1 MTTTEISHRRTARI
15 AKLKAMLVERVVV
28 FDGGYGT
35 MIQQHRL
42 SEAEYRGARF
52 ADWPS
57 DLKGNNDLLCLTKPE
72 VIAGIHRAY
81 FEAGADIVETNT
93 FNSNAVSLGD
103 YGMEGL
109 ARELN
114 LAGARLLRDVADELE
129 AKDGRPRIVAGSIGP
144 ATRTAS
150 LSPDVN
156 DPSARTVT
164 FDQLAAAYGDQVDG
178 LLDGGVDLLLVETIF
193 DTLNAKA
200 AIFAIKDRLASRG
213 ERVPIWISG
222 TITDASGRT
231 LSGQV
236 TEAFFTSIAHAEPL
250 IVGLNCA
257 LGAPALRQYVHE
269 LARIAPMYVS
279 TYPNAGLPN
288 EFGEYDDTPEFMA
301 ETLAEFARSGL
312 VNIVGGCCGTRPD
325 HIAAIAEAVRGI
337 APRRPVEP
345 AVRLRLAGLEPVTI
359 GPESLFV
366 NVGERTNVTGSRKFA
381 KLIVDGRYE
390 EGLEVARQQVENGA
404 QIIDVNM
411 DEGMLDS
418 AAAMTKF
425 LRLIS
430 AEPGIAKVPIMI
442 DSSKWSVIEAGLKN
456 VQGKGVVNSISLKE
470 GEAEFLRQATLVRRY
485 GAAVIVMAFD
495 ERGQADSADR
505 KVAICT
511 RAYQL
516 LTETLHF
523 PPEDIIFDPNIFA
536 IATGIEEHNNYAV
549 DYINATRR
557 IKATLPHARVSG
569 GVSNVS
575 FSFRGNDPIRE
586 AIHAVF
592 LYHAIQAG
600 MDMGIVNAGGLP
612 VYDDIPKDL
621 LERIEDVVLNRR
633 PDATER
639 LVAVADTARGQAVG
653 QVKDLTWRSLPVEE
667 RLAHALVEGIADYID
682 EDTEEARL
690 RAARPIEVIE
700 GPLMNGMNVVGD
712 LFGAGKMFLPQV
724 VKSARVMK
732 KAVAHLI
739 PYIEAEK
746 SEGQRARGR
755 VLMATVK
762 GDVHDIGKNIVGVV
776 LQCNNFEVIDLGVMV
791 PVAKILETAKR
802 EGVDLIGL
810 SGLITPSLEEMTVV
824 ATEMER
830 QGFTIPLLIGG
841 ATTSRAHTAVK
852 IAPCYSKPVIHVLD
866 ASRAVGVAGSL
877 LSDTLKTELVRQ
889 VGVEYAAI
897 RTDRANRTPTERR
910 VTIAGARANR
920 QTLDLSIAV
929 PAPDFLGVRAFD
941 NYSLAELV
949 DWIDWTPFFQTWE
962 LAGHYP
968 AILTDP
974 VVGKAARDL
983 FDEAR
988 TLLDRIV
995 SDQLLRANAVVG
1007 VFPANAMGDDILL
1020 YGDPTQ
1026 TRTVGRIHT
1035 LRQQHLK
1042 SGGKP
1047 NLALADFVAPVG
1059 SGVLDYV
1066 GAFAVSTGI
1075 GLDKL
1080 AAEFERDHDDYR
1092 SIMAK
1097 ALADRLAEAFAERMH
1112 ARVRREFWGYAPK
1125 ESLASEDLIK
1135 ERYQGI
1141 RPAPGYP
1148 ACPDHTEK
1156 GFLFSLLDASRL
1168 AGIELTENYAMT
1180 PTAAVSGYY
1189 FWRPESQYFG
1199 VGKVE
1204 RDQVE
1209 DYAARKEW
1217 SAAEAERWLAPNLG
1231 YDRR

>member
-1 MTTTEISHRRTARI
+1 MATTEVNHRRTARI
-15 AKLKAMLVERVVV
+15 AKLKAMLAERVVV

-93 FNSNAVSLGD
+93 FNANAVSLAD
-103 YGMEGL
+103 YGMQGL
-109 ARELN
+109 AHELN
-114 LAGARLLRDVADELE
+114 LAGARLAREVADQFE
-129 AKDGRPRIVAGSIGP
+129 ANDGRPRVIAGSVGP
-144 ATRTAS
+144 ANRTAS

-156 DPSARTVT
+156 DPSARNVT
-164 FDQLAAAYGDQVDG
+164 FDQLAMAYGEQVDG

-200 AIFAIKDRLASRG
+200 AIFAIKDRFAARG

-325 HIAAIAEAVRGI
+325 HIAAIAGAVRGI
-337 APRRPVEP
+337 ASRRPVEP

-366 NVGERTNVTGSRKFA
+366 NIGERTNVTGSRKFA
-381 KLIVDGRYE
+381 KLIVEGRYE

-404 QIIDVNM
+404 QILDVNM

-425 LRLIS
+425 LRLVS

-470 GEAEFLRQATLVRRY
+470 GEPEFLRQATLVRRY

-495 ERGQADSADR
+495 EQGQADSADR

-557 IKATLPHARVSG
+557 IKATLPNARISG

-791 PVAKILETAKR
+791 PVAKILETARR

-810 SGLITPSLEEMTVV
+810 SVL
-824 ATEMER
+824 
-830 QGFTIPLLIGG
+830 
-841 ATTSRAHTAVK
+841 TAVARGNDRRRHRNG
-852 IAPCYSKPVIHVLD
+852 APGFHD
-866 ASRAVGVAGSL
+866 
-877 LSDTLKTELVRQ
+877 
-889 VGVEYAAI
+889 
-897 RTDRANRTPTERR
+897 
-910 VTIAGARANR
+910 
-920 QTLDLSIAV
+920 
-929 PAPDFLGVRAFD
+929 PAPDRGRDDVPGPYGGQDRPVLFEAGDPCPRRLPGGRGGGKSPERHAQDRTGTPGRRGIRGHSDRPSQPDHHRA
-941 NYSLAELV
+941 
-949 DWIDWTPFFQTWE
+949 
-962 LAGHYP
+962 AGDDCGRP
-968 AILTDP
+968 
-974 VVGKAARDL
+974 G
-983 FDEAR
+983 
-988 TLLDRIV
+988 
-995 SDQLLRANAVVG
+995 Q
-1007 VFPANAMGDDILL
+1007 PANPRPQHRRAHARLPRRAHVRQLPAG
-1020 YGDPTQ
+1020 
-1026 TRTVGRIHT
+1026 RVGRM
-1035 LRQQHLK
+1035 
-1042 SGGKP
+1042 
-1047 NLALADFVAPVG
+1047 D
-1059 SGVLDYV
+1059 
-1066 GAFAVSTGI
+1066 
-1075 GLDKL
+1075 
-1080 AAEFERDHDDYR
+1080 
-1092 SIMAK
+1092 
-1097 ALADRLAEAFAERMH
+1097 
-1112 ARVRREFWGYAPK
+1112 
-1125 ESLASEDLIK
+1125 
-1135 ERYQGI
+1135 
-1141 RPAPGYP
+1141 
-1148 ACPDHTEK
+1148 
-1156 GFLFSLLDASRL
+1156 
-1168 AGIELTENYAMT
+1168 
-1180 PTAAVSGYY
+1180 
-1189 FWRPESQYFG
+1189 
-1199 VGKVE
+1199 
-1204 RDQVE
+1204 
-1209 DYAARKEW
+1209 
-1217 SAAEAERWLAPNLG
+1217 
-1231 YDRR
+1231 